1 METTFLNKDKHFV
14 GGVYYR
20 QKVRSQDVIQEAGEA
35 VTKIQL
41 GAPVPVWRLTV
52 IDIFPINNSKQQAY
66 ISWENILHNFN
77 FVNST
82 DTSIALHSQ

>member
-20 QKVRSQDVIQEAGEA
+20 QKVGSEEVRWREKLSQ
-35 VTKIQL
+35 KYKL

-66 ISWENILHNFN
+66 IS
-77 FVNST
+77 
-82 DTSIALHSQ
+82 

>member
-20 QKVRSQDVIQEAGEA
+20 QVRSQEVRRREKLSQ
-35 VTKIQL
+35 KYKL

>member
-20 QKVRSQDVIQEAGEA
+20 QEVRWREKLSQ
-35 VTKIQL
+35 KYKL